1 MLLLQLS
8 MLALPMYAQIV
19 DHNDLDEDF
28 AMLTMKPLSHGG
40 DIVDLSVTE
49 NDGDNTL
56 FIDRDASDQKITQM
70 GDVKLTMKQASSDP
84 VCQYVA
90 SVSDKQGRTIEI
102 EGTGHKLVVQIV
114 RGKHR
119 QVMYRNSVFEA
130 EETLGLMGQF
140 FVEAENNQEE
150 DEEQTTGLV
159 HVGSDL
165 SHGGR
170 SWLLE
175 NHDLEK
181 TQAMF
186 QKQVSAMLA
195 DEHSNLVPLA
205 SAAMLK
211 TGIDVNS
218 FFCSRPFHTFAS
230 IVGKTKLRKKDLSFI
245 EAWERSVIK
254 LNAIGK
260 ANSSAQLDAGGWDGV
275 SGRAW
280 DSDHARRPYSDCG
293 SDSLGQCGLP
303 GQCWETASGCPGCGC
318 MRGCEYHDHYCTCS
332 DQGMSHHVCYR
343 MSFGGWE
350 HCEPCVGPGARE
362 RDNTRRRR
370 FYN

>member
-1 MLLLQLS
+1 
-8 MLALPMYAQIV
+8 MLAWPVYAQIVSKENVV

-40 DIVDLSVTE
+40 DIVDLAVTQ
-49 NDGDNTL
+49 NDGDHTL
-56 FIDRDASDQKITQM
+56 FIERDASDHRVTQM
-70 GDVKLTMKQASSDP
+70 GDVKLSVKQSSSDP
-84 VCQYVA
+84 ICQYVA

-102 EGTGHKLVVQIV
+102 EGTAHKLVVQIV
-114 RGKHR
+114 KGKHR
-119 QVMYRNSVFEA
+119 QVLYRNSVFDA

-140 FVEAENNQEE
+140 FVEAENNQDEE

-159 HVGSDL
+159 HVGSDM

-170 SWLLE
+170 TWLLE
-175 NHDLEK
+175 SHDLER
-181 TQAMF
+181 TQSMF
-186 QKQVSAMLA
+186 QKQVNAMLA

-245 EAWERSVIK
+245 EAWERSVIN
-254 LNAIGK
+254 LNATRK
-260 ANSSAQLDAGGWDGV
+260 TNSSAVDAGGWDGV
-275 SGRAW
+275 SGHRW
-280 DSDHARRPYSDCG
+280 DSNHPRRPYSDCG
-293 SDSLGQCGLP
+293 SDYLGQCGLP
-303 GQCWETASGCPGCGC
+303 GECWETASGCPGCGC
-318 MRGCEYHDHYCTCS
+318 MRGCEYHDHYCTCTP
-332 DQGMSHHVCYR
+332 QQMSHHVCFR

-350 HCEPCVGPGARE
+350 HCGECVGPGARE
-362 RDNTRRRR
+362 RDSTRRRR
-370 FYN
+370 FYD